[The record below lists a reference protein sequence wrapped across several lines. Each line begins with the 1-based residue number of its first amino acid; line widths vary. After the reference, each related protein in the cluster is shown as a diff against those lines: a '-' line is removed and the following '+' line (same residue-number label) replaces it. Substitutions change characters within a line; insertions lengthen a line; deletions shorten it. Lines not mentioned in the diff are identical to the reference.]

1 MSRKKLSNIDE
12 VCKYFAN
19 QYQAEGYCGN
29 VSFKGDLLYSY
40 STVICVRIPHSMC
53 GDYVKPDVYL
63 LCMSSYSTTTAQH
76 KSHVRP
82 HCSPQSYVLTIGDV
96 DKYCGFAATFD
107 ENAVLQLIN
116 DALDDL
122 VCDPYLNL
130 NHKQDRQSVLDLN
143 DNLHILFGLYPN
155 LKENISEIPL
165 VGLAEKVKAAKLIQK
180 QRDERYN
187 K

>member
-12 VCKYFAN
+12 VCKYFAH
-19 QYQAEGYCGN
+19 QCQAEGYCGN

-40 STVICVRIPHSMC
+40 STAICVRIPHRMY
-53 GDYVKPDVYL
+53 GDYMRTPVYL
-63 LCMSSYSTTTAQH
+63 LCTSSYSNTTAHH
-76 KSHVRP
+76 KSRSAS
-82 HCSPQSYVLTIGDV
+82 HCSTQGYVLTIGDV
-96 DKYCGFAATFD
+96 DKYCGFNATFGAD
-107 ENAVLQLIN
+107 AVLQLIN

-165 VGLAEKVKAAKLIQK
+165 AGLAEKVKAAKLIQK